1 MKKFSKFNQKK
12 KKEIDFCIYSSRFY
26 KPNESVPEEE
36 NLKEIFPRPSVHS
49 FISSMNFQPWY
60 RYIKRLF
67 PCLLTASRFAKR
79 SLAFL
84 PVVARLRLVR
94 ANQNSLRKELAAE
107 RRHAWFSARGH
118 GTSKLCWRIAPLGAR
133 HQPDE
138 SWNNARGYALNFSTY
153 VSSVLWI
160 WCRKAWKPLL
170 VYPSSRSRRDIQVE
184 ERKGIILFS
193 RVVSY
198 TIFSSIVSIFRCN
211 FEHFSFFPFD
221 LFFSWLVSRDSVCR
235 NVGMRTKKK
244 LKEKLYCLLHCR
256 YILTFEV
263 NLCNREY
270 PRRSIIL

>member
-1 MKKFSKFNQKK
+1 MHIFFTILQTEWIGARGRKLKRNFS
-12 KKEIDFCIYSSRFY
+12 SS
-26 KPNESVPEEE
+26 V
-36 NLKEIFPRPSVHS
+36 RP
-49 FISSMNFQPWY
+49 FIHQLDEFSTLIPI
-60 RYIKRLF
+60 IKRLF

-184 ERKGIILFS
+184 ERKGVILFS